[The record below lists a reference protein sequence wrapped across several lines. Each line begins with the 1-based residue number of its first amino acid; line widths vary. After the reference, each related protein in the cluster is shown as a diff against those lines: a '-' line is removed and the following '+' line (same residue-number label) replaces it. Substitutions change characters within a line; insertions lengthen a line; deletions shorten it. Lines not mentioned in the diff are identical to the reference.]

1 MKLIFLGAPGAG
13 KGIYSGLMSRKLNIP
28 HISTGDLF
36 REEVKKETELGKK
49 IKNTIEKGIFVS
61 DEDTIALIKKR
72 LNEKDCENGFILDGY
87 PRTIKQAEELDKIIK
102 IDHVVNFVIDEEY
115 IVKRLLARRN
125 CPKCNRNYN
134 MITSLKPKNNE
145 TCDDCNVPLTTR
157 KDDTEEVVRSRQE
170 TYKRQTAPLIDYYKK
185 KLKNIDATGEP
196 EEVIERVMK
205 VL

>member
-1 MKLIFLGAPGAG
+1 
-13 KGIYSGLMSRKLNIP
+13 
-28 HISTGDLF
+28 
-36 REEVKKETELGKK
+36 
-49 IKNTIEKGIFVS
+49 
-61 DEDTIALIKKR
+61 
-72 LNEKDCENGFILDGY
+72 
-87 PRTIKQAEELDKIIK
+87 
-102 IDHVVNFVIDEEY
+102 
-115 IVKRLLARRN
+115 
-125 CPKCNRNYN
+125 